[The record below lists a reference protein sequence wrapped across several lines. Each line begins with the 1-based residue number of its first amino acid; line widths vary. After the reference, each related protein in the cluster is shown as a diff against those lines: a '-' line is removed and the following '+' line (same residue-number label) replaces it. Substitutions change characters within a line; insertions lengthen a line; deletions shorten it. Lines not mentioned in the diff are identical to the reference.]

1 MHINYKRNIF
11 YRFIRQLIDLFV
23 ILYFIIFKLIL
34 SIFRQKKKYKGIIIL
49 RLDALGDLFLWLSS
63 ANEIRK
69 KYRGQHI
76 TLVCKEEYLE
86 FLTSL
91 NLFNILIPI
100 NLNKFFKNP
109 IYHFHTIN
117 RISKQSYD
125 LLLSPM
131 YSRAIKCDLL
141 AKLIFAK
148 EKIGCFGDNS
158 SIRKFTKVI
167 TNNWYSELV
176 SSNSSPNT
184 IHEIFSNFHFLNHI
198 GIQELPNIFSLR
210 SKYNSKFNFSTKY
223 FVLFPGSSNKF
234 RNWDIG
240 KFSDSVE
247 FIYKKYSFLPV
258 ICGGVSE
265 IDISKKLIELNKSI
279 KYISLVNSTSILDLV
294 DIIAKAEL
302 VITNETAAT
311 HIAASV
317 NTLCFT
323 VLGGGHFGRFAPY
336 PKTLNQ
342 NQNRVIFNKLECFN
356 CNWYCSIIK
365 KNELTYPC
373 INKISSSNLISQIDK
388 ELNKK
393 NYL

>member
-1 MHINYKRNIF
+1 M
-11 YRFIRQLIDLFV
+11 V
-23 ILYFIIFKLIL
+23 I
-34 SIFRQKKKYKGIIIL
+34 
-49 RLDALGDLFLWLSS
+49 
-63 ANEIRK
+63 
-69 KYRGQHI
+69 
-76 TLVCKEEYLE
+76 
-86 FLTSL
+86 
-91 NLFNILIPI
+91 
-100 NLNKFFKNP
+100 
-109 IYHFHTIN
+109 
-117 RISKQSYD
+117 
-125 LLLSPM
+125 
-131 YSRAIKCDLL
+131 
-141 AKLIFAK
+141 
-148 EKIGCFGDNS
+148 
-158 SIRKFTKVI
+158 
-167 TNNWYSELV
+167 
-176 SSNSSPNT
+176 
-184 IHEIFSNFHFLNHI
+184 
-198 GIQELPNIFSLR
+198 
-210 SKYNSKFNFSTKY
+210 NFSTKY

>member
-1 MHINYKRNIF
+1 MHINYKKNIF

-34 SIFRQKKKYKGIIIL
+34 SIFRQKNKYKGIVIL

-63 ANEIRK
+63 ANEIQK
-69 KYRGQHI
+69 KYRGKHI

-86 FLTSL
+86 FLKSL
-91 NLFNILIPI
+91 NLFNTLIPI
-100 NLNKFFKNP
+100 NLNKFYKNP

-117 RISKQSYD
+117 RIAKHSYD

-131 YSRAIKCDLL
+131 YSRSIKCDVL

-148 EKIGCFGDNS
+148 KKIGCFGDNS
-158 SIRKFTKVI
+158 SIRKFTKFI

-176 SSNSSPNT
+176 SSSLSPNT
-184 IHEIFSNFHFLNHI
+184 IHETFLNFNFLNHI
-198 GIQELPNIFSLR
+198 GIQELPNTFSLK
-210 SKYNSKFNFSTKY
+210 SKYNSNLIFTKY

-234 RNWDIG
+234 RNWNID
-240 KFSDSVE
+240 KFSDLVE
-247 FIYKKYSFLPV
+247 FIFKKYSFLPV

-279 KYISLVNSTSILDLV
+279 KHISLVNSTSILDLV
-294 DIIAKAEL
+294 DIIDKAEL

-342 NQNRVIFNKLECFN
+342 NQNKVIFRKLECFN

-365 KNELTYPC
+365 KKELTYPC
-373 INKISSSNLISQIDK
+373 INQISSSNLISQINK
-388 ELNKK
+388 ELNKR

>member
-1 MHINYKRNIF
+1 MHINYKRNLF

-34 SIFRQKKKYKGIIIL
+34 SIFRQKNKYNGIVIL

-69 KYRGQHI
+69 KYKENHI
-76 TLVCKEEYLE
+76 TLVCKEEYVE
-86 FLTSL
+86 FLSSL
-91 NLFNILIPI
+91 NLFNTLIPI

-117 RISKQSYD
+117 RITKCSYD

-148 EKIGCFGDNS
+148 KKIGCFGDNS

-167 TNNWYSELV
+167 TNTWYSDLV
-176 SSNSSPNT
+176 TSSSLKNPM
-184 IHEIFSNFHFLNHI
+184 HEIYSNFHFLNHI
-198 GIQELPNIFSLR
+198 GIQELPNTFTLK
-210 SKYNSKFNFSTKY
+210 SKYNSKFNLHTKY

-234 RNWDIG
+234 RNWDIE
-240 KFSDSVE
+240 KFSDLVQ
-247 FIYKKYSFLPV
+247 FIYKKYSFMPV
-258 ICGGVSE
+258 VCGGVSE
-265 IDISKKLIELNKSI
+265 IDLSKKLIELNKSI
-279 KYISLVNSTSILDLV
+279 KYVSLVNTTSILDLV

-342 NQNRVIFNKLECFN
+342 SQNKVIFNKLECFN

-365 KNELTYPC
+365 NKELTYPC
-373 INKISSSNLISQIDK
+373 IKEISSSNLISQIKK
-388 ELNKK
+388 ELKK
-393 NYL
+393 RNYL